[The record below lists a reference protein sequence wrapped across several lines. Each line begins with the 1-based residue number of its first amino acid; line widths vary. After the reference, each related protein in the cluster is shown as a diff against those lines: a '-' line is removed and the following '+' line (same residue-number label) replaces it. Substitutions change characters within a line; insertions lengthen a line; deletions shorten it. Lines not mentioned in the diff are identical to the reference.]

1 MATVN
6 KEFMESWMQK
16 CNPDLIVRYW
26 RFKGS
31 PGKLTLRVKY
41 GFSVTYIN
49 TIIGELCIKGSD
61 IYEQLYGKA
70 WWKDVG
76 GRDGDS

>member
-1 MATVN
+1 MATVD

-41 GFSVTYIN
+41 GLSVMYIN
-49 TIIGELCIKGSD
+49 TIFGELCIKVFD
-61 IYEQLYGKA
+61 IYKQLYEKA